1 MTSSADI
8 RQQFIDFFV
17 QKHGHRF
24 VPSSPVVPHDD
35 PTLLFTNAGMNQFKD
50 VFLGT
55 GKRDYTRA
63 VDTQKCIRVSGKH
76 NDLEEVGHDTYH
88 HTFFEMLGNWSFGDY
103 FKADAIVWSWE
114 LLTKTW
120 KLPKE
125 RLWATV
131 FGGDEKDGLPRDEE
145 SARIWRERTDI
156 DPSHVLFF
164 GRKAN
169 FWEMGDTGPCGPC
182 TEIHIDRGA
191 SGSDPR
197 DGADP
202 KIGVN
207 AGNER
212 FMELWNNVFMEFNRL
227 DDGSLVKLPAQHV
240 DTGMG
245 FERIVATIQGKRSNY
260 DTDVF
265 APIFARIG
273 KLAGKRYGS
282 GDDRADIAMRVVADH
297 VRACTSAFA
306 DGALPSNTGRGYVLR
321 RLIRRASRYGRQA
334 LGFEDPFLCEVA
346 PAVAETLG
354 EVFPEIPRRM
364 EHVQLLLRT
373 EEESFNKTL
382 GRGLVRFG
390 ELAERVE
397 KGGKKSIDGGEAYEL
412 YATYGFPRDLVE
424 LMARERGLSVE
435 ADEWDKAHA
444 AHQAASK
451 AQGRFLQAITAQRL
465 DRVRRRLAEAAKQ
478 NREAHRRATRRQ
490 STTLDELTD
499 ALDSGTVRL
508 TYVDDGVTSERVETE
523 IVDVM
528 TDGVDQHQIIL
539 AVTPFYPEG
548 GGQVGDAGLITS
560 ATGRFRFAVQDT
572 RKVGGLVVHF
582 GIAEGVAADGDTVIA
597 QVDAVRR
604 NKTRKNHTATHLLH
618 KALKLVLGE
627 HVAQQGSYVGP
638 DRLRFDFSHP
648 KGVTPDELE
657 RIERLVN
664 ERVFDNAPVKTT
676 VEKLD
681 AAKARGVTAMFGE
694 KYGETVRVL
703 DVGGWSLELCGG
715 THVSAAG
722 DIGPFVIVS
731 ESAIQAGVRRIEAL
745 TGVAAVEY
753 VQHQKKLLRESAQAL
768 KASIDELPARIEQL
782 QKQLKDAKK
791 KEKESAKGDVAG
803 ALESVRRALTA
814 VDGLQVGVAAL
825 ELDLESL
832 RELAGRVKTLHPDL
846 AVLLLGVEGD
856 KAPWIALSQG
866 AALAQGWDARHAPAF
881 LAPHLGGGGG
891 GKPELAQGQGQRAA
905 GRKAALEAFR
915 ERPMAAF
922 RKA

>member
-1 MTSSADI
+1 MSPTPKNQPPKPEATKTGGPPSAAQI
-8 RQQFIDFFV
+8 RRDFLDFFV
-17 QKHGHRF
+17 QRGHRE
-24 VPSSPVVPHDD
+24 VPSSPVFPQDD

-55 GKRDYTRA
+55 GKRDYRRA

-103 FKADAIVWSWE
+103 FKRDAIPWAWE

-125 RLWATV
+125 RLWVTC
-131 FGGDEKDGLPRDEE
+131 FGGDEKDGLPRDED
-145 SARIWRERTDI
+145 SARIWKESTDV

-169 FWEMGDTGPCGPC
+169 FWEMGETGPCGPC
-182 TEIHIDRGA
+182 TEIHIDRGGP
-191 SGSDPR
+191 GSDPR
-197 DGADP
+197 DGANP
-202 KIGVN
+202 AIGVN

-212 FMELWNNVFMEFNRL
+212 FLELWNNVFMEFNRQ
-227 DDGSLVKLPAQHV
+227 DDGRLVKLPAQHV

-245 FERIVATIQGKRSNY
+245 FERIVGVLQGKRSNY
-260 DTDVF
+260 DSDVF
-265 APIFARIG
+265 TPIFERIG
-273 KLAGKRYGS
+273 KLAGKKYGG
-282 GDDRADIAMRVVADH
+282 GDEKADIAMRVVADH
-297 VRACTSAFA
+297 VRACTAAFA

-364 EHVQLLLRT
+364 EHVQLLLRA

-382 GRGLVRFG
+382 GRGLVRFE
-390 ELAERVE
+390 ELAGRVR
-397 KGGKKSIDGGEAYEL
+397 KSGAKALDGGEAYEL

-424 LMARERGLSVE
+424 LMAREHQLAVDDKGWDAAEGAHRTKSKSEGKFKQLLSAEELTGLTTTRSTYHEGGASAV
-435 ADEWDKAHA
+435 
-444 AHQAASK
+444 QAAATLVK
-451 AQGRFLQAITAQRL
+451 LVQRDATGQEAFGRDVLVL
-465 DRVRRRLAEAAKQ
+465 D
-478 NREAHRRATRRQ
+478 Q
-490 STTLDELTD
+490 S
-499 ALDSGTVRL
+499 
-508 TYVDDGVTSERVETE
+508 
-523 IVDVM
+523 
-528 TDGVDQHQIIL
+528 
-539 AVTPFYPEG
+539 PFYPEG
-548 GGQVGDAGLITS
+548 GGQVGDAGVVEATDGSFRFLVTDTLRVGPVVAHVGTAEGR
-560 ATGRFRFAVQDT
+560 ATGGA
-572 RKVGGLVVHF
+572 KLV
-582 GIAEGVAADGDTVIA
+582 AR
-597 QVDAVRR
+597 VDAARR
-604 NKTRKNHTATHLLH
+604 DKTRKNHTATHLLH
-618 KALKLVLGE
+618 KALKLTLGE

-648 KGVTPDELE
+648 KAVTPDELE
-657 RIERLVN
+657 TIERLVN

-676 VEKLD
+676 TEKLD

-715 THVSAAG
+715 THVAAAG
-722 DIGPFVIVS
+722 DIGPFVITS
-731 ESAIQAGVRRIEAL
+731 EAAIQAGVRRIEAL
-745 TGVAAVEY
+745 TGAAAVEFI
-753 VQHQKKLLRESAQAL
+753 QHQKKLLRESAQAL
-768 KASIDELPARIEQL
+768 KASIEELPARIEQL

-803 ALESVRRALTA
+803 ALEAVRAALRTS
-814 VDGLQVGVAAL
+814 DGLSVGIAAL
-825 ELDLESL
+825 ELDLDSL
-832 RELAGRVKTLHPDL
+832 RELAGRVKALAPDL
-846 AVLLLGVEGD
+846 AVILLGLDGD

-866 AALAQGWDARHAPAF
+866 AALAQGWEARHAAAF

-891 GKPELAQGQGQRAA
+891 GKPDLAQGQGQRAA
-905 GRKAALEAFR
+905 GREAAL
-915 ERPMAAF
+915 AAF
-922 RKA
+922 RSAPGAAFHKG

>member
-1 MTSSADI
+1 MSQSKSQSPFQAAAGGTRSAAQI
-8 RQQFIDFFV
+8 RRDFLDFFV
-17 QKHGHRF
+17 QHGHRE
-24 VPSSPVVPHDD
+24 VPSSPVFPQDD

-55 GKRDYTRA
+55 GKRDYARA

-103 FKADAIVWSWE
+103 FKQDAIVWSWE
-114 LLTKTW
+114 LLTKVW

-156 DPSHVLFF
+156 DPSHILFF

-182 TEIHIDRGA
+182 TEIHIDRGGP
-191 SGSDPR
+191 GSDPR

-202 KIGVN
+202 ARGVN

-227 DDGSLVKLPAQHV
+227 DDGRLVKLPAQHV

-282 GDDRADIAMRVVADH
+282 GDEKADVAMRVIADH

-354 EVFPEIPRRM
+354 EVFPEIPRRI

-373 EEESFNKTL
+373 EEESFGKTL

-397 KGGKKSIDGGEAYEL
+397 KSGKKAIDGGEAYEL

-424 LMARERGLSVE
+424 LMAREKKLAVDEKGWEAAEEGHRAKSRSDGKFKQLLSAEELAGLS
-435 ADEWDKAHA
+435 ATRSTYHDASRA
-444 AHQAASK
+444 A
-451 AQGRFLQAITAQRL
+451 LE
-465 DRVRRRLAEAAKQ
+465 AEAKLLKLVQ
-478 NREAHRRATRRQ
+478 RDEPGRDVLVLDQ
-490 STTLDELTD
+490 S
-499 ALDSGTVRL
+499 
-508 TYVDDGVTSERVETE
+508 
-523 IVDVM
+523 
-528 TDGVDQHQIIL
+528 
-539 AVTPFYPEG
+539 PFYPEG
-548 GGQVGDAGLITS
+548 GGQVGDSGVIEAGDGS
-560 ATGRFRFAVQDT
+560 FRFEVADTLRVGPVVAHVGTAAGRAVSNA
-572 RKVGGLVVHF
+572 KLVACVD
-582 GIAEGVAADGDTVIA
+582 GARRAA
-597 QVDAVRR
+597 
-604 NKTRKNHTATHLLH
+604 TRKNHTATHLLH

-664 ERVFDNAPVKTT
+664 ERVSDNAPVKTT
-676 VEKLD
+676 IERLD
-681 AAKARGVTAMFGE
+681 AAKARGVVAMFGE

-715 THVSAAG
+715 THVAAAG

-745 TGVAAVEY
+745 TGAAAVEH
-753 VQHQKKLLRESAQAL
+753 VQRQRKLLRESALAL
-768 KASIDELPARIEQL
+768 KAPLEELPARIGEL
-782 QKQLKDAKK
+782 QKQLKEARK

-803 ALESVRRALTA
+803 ALDAVRQALRPLE
-814 VDGLQVGVAAL
+814 GLQVGAAAL
-825 ELDLESL
+825 ELDLEAL
-832 RELAGRVKTLHPDL
+832 RELAGRVKALAPDL
-846 AVLLLGVEGD
+846 AVLLIGRDGD

-866 AALAQGWDARHAPAF
+866 AALARGWQARHTAGF

-891 GKPELAQGQGQRAA
+891 GKPELAQGQGLRADGRAA
-905 GRKAALEAFR
+905 AL
-915 ERPMAAF
+915 AAF
-922 RKA
+922 AAAPAAAFGKG

>member
-1 MTSSADI
+1 MSPKSAAQI
-8 RQQFIDFFV
+8 RRDFLDFFV
-17 QKHGHRF
+17 QRGHRE
-24 VPSSPVVPHDD
+24 VPSAPVFPQDD

-103 FKADAIVWSWE
+103 FKEEAIQWSWE
-114 LLTKTW
+114 LLTKVW

-145 SARIWRERTDI
+145 SARIWREKTDI

-182 TEIHIDRGA
+182 TEIHIDRG
-191 SGSDPR
+191 GPDSDPR
-197 DGADP
+197 DGANAQ
-202 KIGVN
+202 IGVN

-212 FMELWNNVFMEFNRL
+212 FLELWNNVFIEFNRR

-245 FERIVATIQGKRSNY
+245 FERIVGVLQGKRSNY
-260 DTDVF
+260 DSDVF
-265 APIFARIG
+265 TPIFARIG
-273 KLAGKRYGS
+273 KLAGKRYGA
-282 GDDRADIAMRVVADH
+282 GDERVDIAMRVVADH
-297 VRACTSAFA
+297 VRACTAAFA

-354 EVFPEIPRRM
+354 EVFPEIPRRL
-364 EHVQLLLRT
+364 EHVQLLLRA

-390 ELAERVE
+390 ELAGRVE
-397 KGGKKSIDGGEAYEL
+397 KAGKKTIDGAEAYEL

-424 LMARERGLSVE
+424 LMARERKLAVDE
-435 ADEWDKAHA
+435 AGWEKA
-444 AHQAASK
+444 
-451 AQGRFLQAITAQRL
+451 
-465 DRVRRRLAEAAKQ
+465 E
-478 NREAHRRATRRQ
+478 EAHRTKSRSEGKFKQLLSAEELTGLGATR
-490 STTLDELTD
+490 STFHESAALAHEAEAKLVKLVQRDE
-499 ALDSGTVRL
+499 AGR
-508 TYVDDGVTSERVETE
+508 
-523 IVDVM
+523 DVL
-528 TDGVDQHQIIL
+528 VIEPS
-539 AVTPFYPEG
+539 PFYPEG
-548 GGQVGDAGLITS
+548 GGQIGDAGVI
-560 ATGRFRFAVQDT
+560 
-572 RKVGGLVVHF
+572 
-582 GIAEGVAADGDTVIA
+582 EAADGSFRFVVEDTQRVGPVVA
-597 QVDAVRR
+597 QIGTSEGRAAAGARLVARVDLARR
-604 NKTRKNHTATHLLH
+604 TRTRKNHTATHLLH
-618 KALKLVLGE
+618 RALKLVLGE

-648 KGVTPDELE
+648 KAVTPEELE

-676 VEKLD
+676 IERLD
-681 AAKARGVTAMFGE
+681 EAKARGVVAMFGE
-694 KYGETVRVL
+694 KYGEAVRVL

-722 DIGPFVIVS
+722 DIGPFVILS

-745 TGVAAVEY
+745 TGTASVEH
-753 VQHQKKLLRESAQAL
+753 VQHQKKLLREAARAL
-768 KASIDELPARIEQL
+768 KAPVEELPERIEQL
-782 QKQLKDAKK
+782 QKQLKEARK

-803 ALESVRRALTA
+803 ALAAVKEACRSVDGVLTGMAA
-814 VDGLQVGVAAL
+814 VDLGL
-825 ELDLESL
+825 EEL
-832 RELAGRVKTLHPDL
+832 RELAGRVKSLAPDL
-846 AVLLLGVEGD
+846 AVILVGQEGD

-866 AALAQGWDARHAPAF
+866 AALAQGWDARHAPRF

-891 GKPELAQGQGQRAA
+891 GKPDLAQGQGQRAA
-905 GRKAALEAFR
+905 GRAAALAAFQGAPKAAFGK
-915 ERPMAAF
+915 P
-922 RKA
+922 